1 MDDSTMSSYISN
13 RDRFISTGETP
24 AMATAAK
31 AKPST
36 KTKLSDVLTDAVKA
50 KQATTKATAAEQ
62 LSDPRYAEIAANPF
76 YKVMFSEATTPEKK
90 RSEITALL
98 TYEGTKEENRERMKA
113 FELFKEYLQSQREE
127 MAQEIIR
134 LTDTGTFAELKSV
147 YDDLN
152 TSLIDFDNR
161 MQPLTDIIDAV
172 YTLRTNGL
180 TMEAFQEILKDRRRE
195 EELLR
200 LKAEKTEAFS
210 KLKNQVSEAHSS
222 IAALKEQRSFFG
234 LGPVT
239 QQARE
244 AIARKNLELSDID
257 GSLTRLGSEIEQLDK
272 ETPTESEL
280 GEFAEQKRKLRELL
294 DISADDHKQRQK
306 DLVDSAVN
314 FVNTA
319 KTRVGS
325 VREHLGQMNDQVE
338 NLFDANNMMG
348 SVYAILNEGIKEA
361 ADKNQ
366 KIRDVLQPPETGAED
381 MIAQMSREQKKMSVE
396 QHITMLDAS
405 AADTM
410 ATYADLTSGAIRIKT
425 MKDAVDQQAIR
436 ARSMHSQG
444 ISGVADRLS
453 VVLQAVSSAALG
465 EASAMAKDTLQQ
477 MTDNT
482 NKVAQKESIRIAM
495 GVQEQNSELTKAID
509 DLGAYG
515 EVVRTATNITR
526 EGISDMRVKLEELKK
541 LAENVQDD
549 VKDAVAV
556 NADTARTSDAKPKVA
571 ATASANSPPSP
582 FKLGRK

>member
-1 MDDSTMSSYISN
+1 
-13 RDRFISTGETP
+13 
-24 AMATAAK
+24 MATT
-31 AKPST
+31 AKPKRQV
-36 KTKLSDVLTDAVKA
+36 KTDLSDVLTDAVRARQTPAVVLKP
-50 KQATTKATAAEQ
+50 EQ

-76 YKVMFSEATTPEKK
+76 FKVMFSDSTKPEEK

-98 TYEGTKEENRERMKA
+98 TYEGTKEENRERIKA

-134 LTDTGTFAELKSV
+134 LTDTGTFAELKQV

-161 MQPLTDIIDAV
+161 MRPLTDIIDAV
-172 YTLRTNGL
+172 YTLRTNGMTL
-180 TMEAFQEILKDRRRE
+180 EAFQEILKDRRRE
-195 EELLR
+195 EEILR
-200 LKAEKTEAFS
+200 AKEEKR
-210 KLKNQVSEAHSS
+210 SEVLHLRNEVNNIISE
-222 IAALKEQRSFFG
+222 IAGLSEQRSLFG

-239 QQARE
+239 QEARE
-244 AIARKNLELSDID
+244 SIARKKVHLSDIND
-257 GSLTRLGSEIEQLDK
+257 NLTKLGSEITELEQQM
-272 ETPTESEL
+272 PSSSEL
-280 GEFAEQKRKLRELL
+280 GEFTEQKKKLRELL

-306 DLVDSAVN
+306 DLVDSALN

-319 KTRVGS
+319 KSRVGA
-325 VREHLGQMNDQVE
+325 VRQHLGQMNDQVE

-348 SVYAILNEGIKEA
+348 SVYAILNEGIKKA
-361 ADKNQ
+361 TDNNQ
-366 KIRDVLQPPETGAED
+366 KVRDQLQPPATGAED
-381 MIAQMSREQKKMSVE
+381 MIAQMSREQKKMAVE

-405 AADTM
+405 TADTM
-410 ATYADLTSGAIRIKT
+410 ATYADLTSGSIRIKT

-477 MTDNT
+477 MAENT

-495 GVQEQNSELTKAID
+495 GVQEQNSDLAKAID

-515 EVVRTATNITR
+515 EVVRTATSITR
-526 EGISDMRVKLEELKK
+526 EGITDMRAKLDELKK
-541 LAENVQDD
+541 LAEDVQGDVQD
-549 VKDAVAV
+549 AIAV
-556 NADTARTSDAKPKVA
+556 NADTARKGGAKAKEA
-571 ATASANSPPSP
+571 APASTEPPSP
-582 FKLGRK
+582 FKIGKR